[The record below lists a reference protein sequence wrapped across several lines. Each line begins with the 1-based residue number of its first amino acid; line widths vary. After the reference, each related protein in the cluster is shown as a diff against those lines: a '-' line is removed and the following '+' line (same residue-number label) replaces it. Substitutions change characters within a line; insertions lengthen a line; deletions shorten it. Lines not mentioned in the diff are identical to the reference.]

1 VWNSATWCC
10 RRLSRSLF
18 LGECSIMGKTYKDV
32 RKREQKQDERRQL
45 NWKRKRE
52 DKRQAENEESFSK
65 HYLQHKLGQ
74 DID

>member
-1 VWNSATWCC
+1 
-10 RRLSRSLF
+10 
-18 LGECSIMGKTYKDV
+18 MGKTYKDV